1 MQQWYNGER
10 GEHDS
15 NFFKGLAYLASAA
28 TSSASR
34 LGILGFRG
42 LTTGAGWRS
51 EDERDE
57 EG

>member
-1 MQQWYNGER
+1 MQQRYNGER

-34 LGILGFRG
+34 LGIVGFRG

-51 EDERDE
+51 EEERDE